1 MDADQVLQ
9 VFQHWKDTMG
19 HKRARMDLKRA
30 QVIRDRLRDGYSV
43 EDLTLA
49 IDGNAASDWHQGNN
63 DRRMKYDAIELI
75 LRDAAHVDRFIAMGE
90 AAHKMIEAKQQR
102 QAEAQK
108 EAAPPTEE
116 EKARVRE
123 LLRNVRLRRVA

>member
-90 AAHKMIEAKQQR
+90 TAHKMIEAKQAR

-108 EAAPPTEE
+108 DAAPPTDE

-123 LLRNVRLRRVA
+123 LLKSVRLRRVA